1 MTTQASPTHLT
12 TTRRTTTRP
21 MTTRHFLWQL
31 LRYKPWAWLL
41 TVLAYMTLYSLNFA
55 PPLIVSTLFDQLT
68 GAAPAG
74 FGLWTLVALYVVTA
88 VGRQAAYVALTAGQL
103 LYLNLINGV
112 VRANL
117 LEQLL
122 HQPDTQATPTSTG
135 EAISRF
141 RDDVNTINQFFG
153 SIFNLVGVSV
163 FVLLAVGTMVRINL
177 LLTLVAFLPMLLI
190 TIAIHLSRGRII
202 RFREANQSAT
212 GRVTGLLGEIF
223 GAVQAI
229 KVADAETPVIAHLQ
243 GVNEARRQ
251 AALKD
256 RLATE
261 ILDAL
266 GSNLGDIG
274 AAVILL
280 LMAQAIRAG
289 SFTVGDFALFIYV
302 MPFVAGNVGSVVWAL
317 TSYRQLGVSLRRLEA
332 LLQGAPATTLVHHR
346 PVYLREP
353 LPALPVPVR
362 TPADHLETLRV
373 TGLSYR
379 YPGTTRGIDDI
390 SFQLESG
397 SFTVITGQ
405 IGSGKS
411 TLLRTLLGLLPK
423 DAGEIRWN
431 GGVVS
436 APTTFFTPP
445 RSAYT
450 PQAPRLFSDSLRE
463 NILLGLAADP
473 STLSAAIQAAVL
485 EEDIATLDQGLA
497 TRIGPRGV
505 RLSGG
510 QIQRTAAARMFVRQ
524 PQLLVFDD
532 LSSALDVET
541 EQRLWETLN
550 RLAIDDCRVSIAQSG
565 SKDQQSSIVNGQ
577 SSITCL
583 VVSHRRS
590 ALRRANQVIV
600 LKEGR
605 IDGLGTLDELLA
617 TNAEMRRLWA
627 SEEAESNGWRK

>member
-1 MTTQASPTHLT
+1 MSTQVT
-12 TTRRTTTRP
+12 TTRT
-21 MTTRHFLWQL
+21 MSVRHFLWQL

-41 TVLAYMTLYSLNFA
+41 TILAYVALYGLNFA
-55 PPLIVSTLFDQLT
+55 PPLIVSTLFDRLT

-74 FGLWTLVALYVVTA
+74 LGLWTLVALYIVAA

-103 LYLNLINGV
+103 LYLNLIDGV

-122 HQPDTQATPTSTG
+122 QRPDPQATPASSG

-153 SIFNLVGVSV
+153 SVFNLAGVSV

-202 RFREANQSAT
+202 RFREANQVAT
-212 GRVTGLLGEIF
+212 GRVTGLLGEMF

-229 KVADAETPVIAHLQ
+229 QVADAETPVIAHLDS
-243 GVNEARRQ
+243 VNETRRQ

-256 RLATE
+256 RLTTE

-280 LMAQAIRAG
+280 LMAQAIQVG

-317 TSYRQLGVSLRRLEA
+317 TSYRQLGVSLQRLAA
-332 LLQGAPATTLVHHR
+332 LLEPTPATALVQHR
-346 PVYLREP
+346 PVYLREALPP
-353 LPALPVPVR
+353 LPPLVR
-362 TPADHLETLRV
+362 TAADQLESLSV
-373 TGLSYR
+373 SGLSYR
-379 YPGTTRGIDDI
+379 YATGGRGIDNI
-390 SFQLESG
+390 AFTLPHG

-405 IGSGKS
+405 IGAGKT
-411 TLLRTLLGLLPK
+411 TLLRVLLGLLPK
-423 DAGEIRWN
+423 DGGEVRWN
-431 GGVVS
+431 GQVV
-436 APTTFFTPP
+436 TTLDSFFVPP

-450 PQAPRLFSDSLRE
+450 PQTPRLFSDSLRE
-463 NILLGLAADP
+463 NILLGVDE
-473 STLSAAIQAAVL
+473 SNNTLSAALHTAVL
-485 EEDIATLDQGLA
+485 AEDLATFDQGLA
-497 TRIGPRGV
+497 TVIGPRGV

-510 QIQRTAAARMFVRQ
+510 QLQRTAAARMFVRQ
-524 PQLLVFDD
+524 PALLVFDD

-541 EQRLWETLN
+541 EQRLWE
-550 RLAIDDCRVSIAQSG
+550 RLTAQ
-565 SKDQQSSIVNGQ
+565 QQ
-577 SSITCL
+577 TCL
-583 VVSHRRS
+583 VISHRRA
-590 ALRRANQVIV
+590 ALQRADQVIV
-600 LKEGR
+600 LKDGR
-605 IDGLGTLDELLA
+605 IEGMGTLTALLA
-617 TNAEMRRLWA
+617 TNAEMRRLWER
-627 SEEAESNGWRK
+627 EEVRQ

>member
-1 MTTQASPTHLT
+1 MSV
-12 TTRRTTTRP
+12 
-21 MTTRHFLWQL
+21 RHFLWQL

-41 TVLAYMTLYSLNFA
+41 TILAYVALYGLNFA
-55 PPLIVSTLFDQLT
+55 PPLIVSTLFDRLT

-74 FGLWTLVALYVVTA
+74 LGLWTLVALYIVAA

-103 LYLNLINGV
+103 LYLNLIDGV

-122 HQPDTQATPTSTG
+122 QRPDPQATPASSG

-153 SIFNLVGVSV
+153 SVFNLAGVSV

-202 RFREANQSAT
+202 RFREANQVAT
-212 GRVTGLLGEIF
+212 GRVTGLLGEMF

-229 KVADAETPVIAHLQ
+229 QVADAETPVIAHLDS
-243 GVNEARRQ
+243 VNETRRQ

-256 RLATE
+256 RLTTE

-280 LMAQAIRAG
+280 LMAQAIQAG

-317 TSYRQLGVSLRRLEA
+317 TSYRQLGVSLQRLAA
-332 LLQGAPATTLVHHR
+332 LLEPTPATTLVQHR
-346 PVYLREP
+346 PVYLREALPP
-353 LPALPVPVR
+353 LPPLVR
-362 TPADHLETLRV
+362 TAADQLESLSV
-373 TGLSYR
+373 SGLSYR
-379 YPGTTRGIDDI
+379 YATGGRGIDNI
-390 SFQLESG
+390 AFTLPHG

-405 IGSGKS
+405 IGAGKT
-411 TLLRTLLGLLPK
+411 TLLRVLLGLLPK
-423 DAGEIRWN
+423 DGGEVRWN
-431 GGVVS
+431 GQVV
-436 APTTFFTPP
+436 TTLDSFFVPP

-450 PQAPRLFSDSLRE
+450 PQTPRLFSDSLLE
-463 NILLGLAADP
+463 NILLGVDE
-473 STLSAAIQAAVL
+473 SNNTLSAALHTAVL
-485 EEDIATLDQGLA
+485 AEDLATFDQGLA
-497 TRIGPRGV
+497 TVIGPRGV

-510 QIQRTAAARMFVRQ
+510 QLQRTAAARMFVRQ
-524 PQLLVFDD
+524 PALLVFDD

-541 EQRLWETLN
+541 EQRLWE
-550 RLAIDDCRVSIAQSG
+550 RLAAQ
-565 SKDQQSSIVNGQ
+565 QQ
-577 SSITCL
+577 TCL
-583 VVSHRRS
+583 VISHRRA
-590 ALRRANQVIV
+590 ALQRADQVIV
-600 LKEGR
+600 LKDGR
-605 IDGLGTLDELLA
+605 IEGMGTLTALLA
-617 TNAEMRRLWA
+617 TNAEMRRLWER
-627 SEEAESNGWRK
+627 EEVRQ

>member
-1 MTTQASPTHLT
+1 MSTQP
-12 TTRRTTTRP
+12 TTTRP
-21 MTTRHFLWQL
+21 LRARSFLWQL

-41 TVLAYMTLYSLNFA
+41 TILAYMALYSLNFA
-55 PPLIVSTLFDQLT
+55 PPLIVSTLFDRLT
-68 GAAPAG
+68 GATAAG
-74 FGLWTLVALYVVTA
+74 LGLWTLVALYIVTA
-88 VGRQAAYVALTAGQL
+88 VGRQAAYVALTAGQI

-122 HQPDTQATPTSTG
+122 QRPDTQVVPTSTG
-135 EAISRF
+135 ETISRF

-153 SIFNLVGVSV
+153 SVFNLVGVSV

-202 RFREANQSAT
+202 RFREANQVAT
-212 GRVTGLLGEIF
+212 GRVTGLLGEMF

-229 KVADAETPVIAHLQ
+229 KVADAETPVIAQLQ
-243 GVNEARRQ
+243 NVNESRRQ

-256 RLATE
+256 RLTTE

-289 SFTVGDFALFIYV
+289 TFTVGDFALFIYV

-317 TSYRQLGVSLRRLEA
+317 TSYRQLGVSLQRLQA
-332 LLQGAPATTLVHHR
+332 LLAPTPATTLVQHR
-346 PVYLREP
+346 PVYLRETLPP
-353 LPALPVPVR
+353 LPPLVR
-362 TPADHLETLRV
+362 TAEDRLESLHV
-373 TGLSYR
+373 SGLTYH
-379 YPGTTRGIDDI
+379 YPNGARGIDNI
-390 SFQLESG
+390 SFSLPRG

-405 IGSGKS
+405 IGAGKT
-411 TLLRTLLGLLPK
+411 TLLRALLGLLPK
-423 DAGEIRWN
+423 ETGEVRWN
-431 GGVVS
+431 GEVVT
-436 APTTFFTPP
+436 ALADFFVPP

-450 PQAPRLFSDSLRE
+450 PQTPRLFSGSLRE
-463 NILLGLAADP
+463 NILLGLDERKSDLPTALH
-473 STLSAAIQAAVL
+473 TAVL
-485 EEDIATLDQGLA
+485 SEDLTTFDQGLA
-497 TRIGPRGV
+497 TVIGPRGV

-510 QIQRTAAARMFVRQ
+510 QIQRTAAARMFVRGG
-524 PQLLVFDD
+524 PQGAELLVFDD

-541 EQRLWETLN
+541 EQRLWE
-550 RLAIDDCRVSIAQSG
+550 RLAETQR
-565 SKDQQSSIVNGQ
+565 
-577 SSITCL
+577 TCL
-583 VVSHRRS
+583 VVSHRR
-590 ALRRANQVIV
+590 AVLQRADQVIV

-605 IDGLGTLDELLA
+605 LDGIGPLTALLA
-617 TNAEMRRLWA
+617 TNAEMRRLW
-627 SEEAESNGWRK
+627 EQEG

>member
-1 MTTQASPTHLT
+1 MTTQASTTQLPTTHPI
-12 TTRRTTTRP
+12 TTRS
-21 MTTRHFLWQL
+21 FLWQL

-41 TVLAYMTLYSLNFA
+41 TILAYMTLYGLNFA
-55 PPLIVSTLFDQLT
+55 PPLIVSTLFDRLT
-68 GAAPAG
+68 GASSVG
-74 FGLWTLVALYVVTA
+74 LGLWLLVALYVVTA

-122 HQPDTQATPTSTG
+122 QRPDTGATPTSSG
-135 EAISRF
+135 EAISHF
-141 RDDVNTINQFFG
+141 RDDVNAINQFFG
-153 SIFNLVGVSV
+153 SVFNLVGVSV

-177 LLTLVAFLPMLLI
+177 LLTLVAFLPLLLI
-190 TIAIHLSRGRII
+190 SIAIHLSRGRII
-202 RFREANQSAT
+202 RFREAHQAAT
-212 GRVTGLLGEIF
+212 GRVTGLLGELF

-243 GVNEARRQ
+243 SVNEARRQ

-317 TSYRQLGVSLRRLEA
+317 TSYRQLGVSLQRLAA
-332 LLQGAPATTLVHHR
+332 LLEPAPAAMLVQHR
-346 PVYLREP
+346 PVYLREALPP
-353 LPALPVPVR
+353 LPPPAR
-362 TPADHLETLRV
+362 TAADRLESLHI
-373 TGLSYR
+373 TGLTYH
-379 YPGTTRGIDDI
+379 YPNGGRGIDNI
-390 SFQLESG
+390 TFSLSRG

-405 IGSGKS
+405 IGAGKT
-411 TLLRTLLGLLPK
+411 TLLRVLLGLLPMA
-423 DAGEIRWN
+423 AGEVRWN
-431 GGVVS
+431 GQVVT
-436 APTTFFTPP
+436 ALDTFFLPP

-463 NILLGLAADP
+463 NILMGLVETESDLPAA
-473 STLSAAIQAAVL
+473 LHAAVL
-485 EEDIATLDQGLA
+485 AQDLATFDQGLA
-497 TRIGPRGV
+497 TLIGPRGV

-510 QIQRTAAARMFVRQ
+510 QIQRTAAARMVVRH
-524 PQLLVFDD
+524 PELLVFDD

-541 EQRLWETLN
+541 EQQLWE
-550 RLAIDDCRVSIAQSG
+550 RLKQFSIFDFGFSIAQDAS
-565 SKDQQSSIVNGQ
+565 SQQSKIKNQKSK
-577 SSITCL
+577 ITCL
-583 VVSHRRS
+583 VISHRRV
-590 ALRRANQVIV
+590 ALQRADQVIV

-605 IDGLGTLDELLA
+605 IDGVGTLAELLVS
-617 TNAEMRRLWA
+617 NGEMRRLW
-627 SEEAESNGWRK
+627 EQEG

>member
-1 MTTQASPTHLT
+1 MSV
-12 TTRRTTTRP
+12 
-21 MTTRHFLWQL
+21 RHFLWQL

-41 TVLAYMTLYSLNFA
+41 TILAYVALYGLNFA
-55 PPLIVSTLFDQLT
+55 PPLIVSTLFDRLT

-74 FGLWTLVALYVVTA
+74 LGLWTLVALYIVAA

-103 LYLNLINGV
+103 LYLNLIDGV

-122 HQPDTQATPTSTG
+122 QRPDPQATPASSG

-153 SIFNLVGVSV
+153 SVFNLAGVSV

-202 RFREANQSAT
+202 RFREANQVAT
-212 GRVTGLLGEIF
+212 GRVTGLLGEMF

-229 KVADAETPVIAHLQ
+229 QVADAETPVIAHLDS
-243 GVNEARRQ
+243 VNETRRQ

-256 RLATE
+256 RLTTE

-280 LMAQAIRAG
+280 LMAQAIQVG

-317 TSYRQLGVSLRRLEA
+317 TSYRQLGVSLQRLAA
-332 LLQGAPATTLVHHR
+332 LLEPTPATALVQHR
-346 PVYLREP
+346 PVYLREALPP
-353 LPALPVPVR
+353 LPPLVR
-362 TPADHLETLRV
+362 TAADQLESLSV
-373 TGLSYR
+373 SGLSYR
-379 YPGTTRGIDDI
+379 YATGGRGIDNI
-390 SFQLESG
+390 AFTLPHG

-405 IGSGKS
+405 IGAGKT
-411 TLLRTLLGLLPK
+411 TLLRVLLGLLPK
-423 DAGEIRWN
+423 DGGEVRWN
-431 GGVVS
+431 GQVV
-436 APTTFFTPP
+436 TTLDSFFVPP

-450 PQAPRLFSDSLRE
+450 PQTPRLFSDSLRE
-463 NILLGLAADP
+463 NILLGVDE
-473 STLSAAIQAAVL
+473 SNNTLSAALHTAVL
-485 EEDIATLDQGLA
+485 AEDLATFDQGLA
-497 TRIGPRGV
+497 TVIGPRGV

-510 QIQRTAAARMFVRQ
+510 QLQRTAAARMFVRQ
-524 PQLLVFDD
+524 PALLVFDD

-541 EQRLWETLN
+541 EQRLWE
-550 RLAIDDCRVSIAQSG
+550 RLAAQ
-565 SKDQQSSIVNGQ
+565 QQ
-577 SSITCL
+577 TCL
-583 VVSHRRS
+583 VISHRRA
-590 ALRRANQVIV
+590 ALQRADQVIV

-605 IDGLGTLDELLA
+605 IDGMGTLTVLLA
-617 TNAEMRRLWA
+617 TNAEMRRLWER
-627 SEEAESNGWRK
+627 EEVRQ

>member
-1 MTTQASPTHLT
+1 MSV
-12 TTRRTTTRP
+12 
-21 MTTRHFLWQL
+21 RHFLWQL

-41 TVLAYMTLYSLNFA
+41 TILAYVALYGLNFA
-55 PPLIVSTLFDQLT
+55 PPLIVSTLFDRLT

-74 FGLWTLVALYVVTA
+74 LGLWTLVALYIVAA

-103 LYLNLINGV
+103 LYLNLIDGV

-122 HQPDTQATPTSTG
+122 QRPDPQATPASSG

-153 SIFNLVGVSV
+153 SVFNLVGVSV

-177 LLTLVAFLPMLLI
+177 LLTLVAFLPILLI

-202 RFREANQSAT
+202 RFREANQVAT
-212 GRVTGLLGEIF
+212 GRVTGLLGEMF

-229 KVADAETPVIAHLQ
+229 KVADAETPVIAHLDS
-243 GVNEARRQ
+243 VNETRRQ

-256 RLATE
+256 RLTTE

-280 LMAQAIRAG
+280 LMAQAIQAG

-317 TSYRQLGVSLRRLEA
+317 TSYRQLGVSLQRLAA
-332 LLQGAPATTLVHHR
+332 LLEPTPATALVQHR
-346 PVYLREP
+346 PVYLREALPP
-353 LPALPVPVR
+353 LPPLAR
-362 TPADHLETLRV
+362 TAADQLESLSV
-373 TGLSYR
+373 SGLSHR
-379 YPGTTRGIDDI
+379 YANGGRGIDNI
-390 SFQLESG
+390 AFTLPHG

-405 IGSGKS
+405 IGAGKT
-411 TLLRTLLGLLPK
+411 TLLRVLLGLLPK
-423 DAGEIRWN
+423 DGGEVRWN
-431 GGVVS
+431 GQVV
-436 APTTFFTPP
+436 TTLDSFFVPP

-450 PQAPRLFSDSLRE
+450 PQTPRLFSDSLRE
-463 NILLGLAADP
+463 NILLGVDE
-473 STLSAAIQAAVL
+473 SKNTLSAALHTAVL
-485 EEDIATLDQGLA
+485 AEDLATFDQGLA
-497 TRIGPRGV
+497 TVIGPRGV

-510 QIQRTAAARMFVRQ
+510 QLQRTAAARMFVRQ
-524 PQLLVFDD
+524 PALLVFDD

-541 EQRLWETLN
+541 EQRLWE
-550 RLAIDDCRVSIAQSG
+550 RLAAQ
-565 SKDQQSSIVNGQ
+565 QQ
-577 SSITCL
+577 TCL
-583 VVSHRRS
+583 VISHRRA
-590 ALRRANQVIV
+590 ALQRADQVIV

-605 IDGLGTLDELLA
+605 IDGIGTLTALLA
-617 TNAEMRRLWA
+617 TNAEMQRLWER
-627 SEEAESNGWRK
+627 EEVRQ

>member
-1 MTTQASPTHLT
+1 MSAQQTM
-12 TTRRTTTRP
+12 RP
-21 MTTRHFLWQL
+21 MTVRSFLWQL

-41 TVLAYMTLYSLNFA
+41 TILAYMMLYGLNFA

-68 GAAPAG
+68 GAALVD
-74 FGLWTLVALYVVTA
+74 FGLWTLVGLYVATA

-103 LYLNLINGV
+103 LYLNLIDGV

-122 HQPDTQATPTSTG
+122 HQPEPQATPTSTG
-135 EAISRF
+135 EAISHF

-153 SIFNLVGVSV
+153 SVFNLIGVSV

-190 TIAIHLSRGRII
+190 SIAIHLSRGRII
-202 RFREANQSAT
+202 RFREANQRAT
-212 GRVTGLLGEIF
+212 GRVTGLLGELF

-229 KVADAETPVIAHLQ
+229 KVADAEAPVIAHLQ
-243 GVNEARRQ
+243 RVNESRRQ

-280 LMAQAIRAG
+280 LMAQAIRTG
-289 SFTVGDFALFIYV
+289 SFSVGDFALFIYV

-317 TSYRQLGVSLRRLEA
+317 TSYRQLGVSLQRLAA
-332 LLQGAPATTLVHHR
+332 LLQPAPATTLVRHR
-346 PVYLREP
+346 PVYLRDP
-353 LPALPVPVR
+353 LPSLPPLVR
-362 TPADHLETLRV
+362 TDEDRLESLQV
-373 TGLSYR
+373 TGLTYR
-379 YPGTTRGIDDI
+379 YPNGGRGIEQI
-390 SFQLESG
+390 TFSLPRG

-405 IGSGKS
+405 IGAGKT
-411 TLLRTLLGLLPK
+411 TLLRVLLGLLPK
-423 DAGEIRWN
+423 EAGEVRWN
-431 GGVVS
+431 GQVVT
-436 APTTFFTPP
+436 APDAFFTPP

-450 PQAPRLFSDSLRE
+450 PQTPRLFSDSLQE
-463 NILLGLAADP
+463 NILLGLAEARSDLP
-473 STLSAAIQAAVL
+473 AALHAAVL
-485 EEDIATLDQGLA
+485 EQDLATFDQGLA
-497 TRIGPRGV
+497 TIIGPRGV

-510 QIQRTAAARMFVRQ
+510 QLQRTAAARMFVRQ
-524 PQLLVFDD
+524 PELLVFDD

-541 EQRLWETLN
+541 EQQLWQ
-550 RLAIDDCRVSIAQSG
+550 RLAKFWILDFRFSIIQRAAMA
-565 SKDQQSSIVNGQ
+565 QQSKIDNPKSKM
-577 SSITCL
+577 TCL
-583 VVSHRRS
+583 VVSHRRA
-590 ALRRANQVIV
+590 ALQRADQVIV

-605 IDGLGTLDELLA
+605 VDDIGTLDKLLA
-617 TNAEMRRLWA
+617 TNAEMRRLWDNERA
-627 SEEAESNGWRK
+627 G

>member
-1 MTTQASPTHLT
+1 MSV
-12 TTRRTTTRP
+12 
-21 MTTRHFLWQL
+21 RHFLWQL

-41 TVLAYMTLYSLNFA
+41 TILAYVALYGLNFA
-55 PPLIVSTLFDQLT
+55 PPLIVSTLFDRLT

-74 FGLWTLVALYVVTA
+74 LGLWTLVALYIVAA

-103 LYLNLINGV
+103 LYLNLIDGV

-122 HQPDTQATPTSTG
+122 QRPDPQATPASSG

-153 SIFNLVGVSV
+153 SVFNLAGVSV

-202 RFREANQSAT
+202 RFREANQVAT
-212 GRVTGLLGEIF
+212 GRVTGLLGEMF

-229 KVADAETPVIAHLQ
+229 QVADAETPVIAHLDS
-243 GVNEARRQ
+243 VNETRRQ

-256 RLATE
+256 RLTTE

-280 LMAQAIRAG
+280 LMAQAIQAG

-317 TSYRQLGVSLRRLEA
+317 TSYRQLGVSLQRLAA
-332 LLQGAPATTLVHHR
+332 LLEPTPATTLVQHR
-346 PVYLREP
+346 PVYLREALPP
-353 LPALPVPVR
+353 LPPLVR
-362 TPADHLETLRV
+362 TAADQLESLSV
-373 TGLSYR
+373 SGLSYR
-379 YPGTTRGIDDI
+379 DATGGRGIDNI
-390 SFQLESG
+390 AFTLPHG

-405 IGSGKS
+405 IGAGKT
-411 TLLRTLLGLLPK
+411 TLLRVLLGLLPK
-423 DAGEIRWN
+423 DGGEVRWN
-431 GGVVS
+431 GQVV
-436 APTTFFTPP
+436 TTLDSFFVPP

-450 PQAPRLFSDSLRE
+450 PQTPRLFSDSLLE
-463 NILLGLAADP
+463 NILLGVDE
-473 STLSAAIQAAVL
+473 SKNTLSAALHTAVL
-485 EEDIATLDQGLA
+485 AEDLATFDQGLA
-497 TRIGPRGV
+497 TVIGPRGV

-510 QIQRTAAARMFVRQ
+510 QLQRTAAARMFVRQ
-524 PQLLVFDD
+524 PALLVFDD

-541 EQRLWETLN
+541 EQRLWE
-550 RLAIDDCRVSIAQSG
+550 RLAAQ
-565 SKDQQSSIVNGQ
+565 QQ
-577 SSITCL
+577 TCL
-583 VVSHRRS
+583 VISHRRA
-590 ALRRANQVIV
+590 ALQRADQVIV

-605 IDGLGTLDELLA
+605 IDGMGTLTVLLA
-617 TNAEMRRLWA
+617 TNAEMRRLWER
-627 SEEAESNGWRK
+627 EEVRQ

>member
-1 MTTQASPTHLT
+1 MSRQQ
-12 TTRRTTTRP
+12 TTTRP
-21 MTTRHFLWQL
+21 LSARSFLWQL

-41 TVLAYMTLYSLNFA
+41 TILAYLALYSLNFA
-55 PPLIVSTLFDQLT
+55 PPLIVSTLFDRLT

-74 FGLWTLVALYVVTA
+74 LGLWTLVVLYIVTA

-103 LYLNLINGV
+103 LYLNLIDGV

-122 HQPDTQATPTSTG
+122 QRSDTQATPSAG

-153 SIFNLVGVSV
+153 SLFNLVGVSV

-202 RFREANQSAT
+202 RFREANQVAT
-212 GRVTGLLGEIF
+212 GRVTGLLGEMF

-229 KVADAETPVIAHLQ
+229 KVADAEAPVIAHLQ
-243 GVNEARRQ
+243 SVNETRRQ

-256 RLATE
+256 RLTTE

-274 AAVILL
+274 AAAILL
-280 LMAQAIRAG
+280 LMAQAMRAG
-289 SFTVGDFALFIYV
+289 SFTIGDFALFIYV

-317 TSYRQLGVSLRRLEA
+317 TSYRQLGVSLQRLTA
-332 LLQGAPATTLVHHR
+332 LLEPTPATTLVQHR
-346 PVYLREP
+346 PVYLREALPP
-353 LPALPVPVR
+353 LPPLVR
-362 TPADHLETLRV
+362 TTADRLERLDV
-373 TGLSYR
+373 TGLTYR
-379 YPGTTRGIDDI
+379 YPNGGRGIDNI
-390 SFQLESG
+390 TFSLPRG

-405 IGSGKS
+405 IGAGKT
-411 TLLRTLLGLLPK
+411 TLLRVLLGLLPK
-423 DAGEIRWN
+423 EAGEVRWN
-431 GGVVS
+431 GQVVT
-436 APTTFFTPP
+436 ALDTFFVPP

-450 PQAPRLFSDSLRE
+450 PQAPRLFSDLLRE
-463 NILLGLAADP
+463 NMLMGLAETEID
-473 STLSAAIQAAVL
+473 LSAALHLAVM
-485 EEDIATLDQGLA
+485 EEDLATFDQGLSA
-497 TRIGPRGV
+497 VIGPRGV

-524 PQLLVFDD
+524 PELLVFDD

-541 EQRLWETLN
+541 EQQLWT
-550 RLAIDDCRVSIAQSG
+550 RLAGTSH
-565 SKDQQSSIVNGQ
+565 
-577 SSITCL
+577 TCL
-583 VVSHRRS
+583 VVSHRS
-590 ALRRANQVIV
+590 AALERADQVIV
-600 LKEGR
+600 LREGC
-605 IDGLGTLDELLA
+605 IDGIGTLTALLA
-617 TNAEMRRLWA
+617 TNAEMRRLWEQ
-627 SEEAESNGWRK
+627 EE

>member
-1 MTTQASPTHLT
+1 MSV
-12 TTRRTTTRP
+12 
-21 MTTRHFLWQL
+21 RHFLWQL

-41 TVLAYMTLYSLNFA
+41 TILAYVALYGLNFA
-55 PPLIVSTLFDQLT
+55 PPLIVSTLFDRLT

-74 FGLWTLVALYVVTA
+74 LGLWTLVALYIVAA

-103 LYLNLINGV
+103 LYLNLIDGV

-122 HQPDTQATPTSTG
+122 QRPDPQATPASSG

-153 SIFNLVGVSV
+153 SVFNLAGVSV

-202 RFREANQSAT
+202 RFREANQVAT
-212 GRVTGLLGEIF
+212 GRVTGLLGEMF

-229 KVADAETPVIAHLQ
+229 QVADAETPVIAHLDS
-243 GVNEARRQ
+243 VNETRRQ

-256 RLATE
+256 RLTTE

-280 LMAQAIRAG
+280 LMAQAIQVG

-317 TSYRQLGVSLRRLEA
+317 TSYRQLGVSLQRLAA
-332 LLQGAPATTLVHHR
+332 LLEPTPATTLVQHR
-346 PVYLREP
+346 PVYLREALPP
-353 LPALPVPVR
+353 LPPLVR
-362 TPADHLETLRV
+362 TAADQLESLSV
-373 TGLSYR
+373 SGLSYR
-379 YPGTTRGIDDI
+379 DATGGRGIDNI
-390 SFQLESG
+390 AFTLPHG

-405 IGSGKS
+405 IGAGKT
-411 TLLRTLLGLLPK
+411 TLLRVLLGLLPK
-423 DAGEIRWN
+423 DGGEVRWN
-431 GGVVS
+431 GQVV
-436 APTTFFTPP
+436 TTLDSFFVPP

-450 PQAPRLFSDSLRE
+450 PQTPRLFSDSLLE
-463 NILLGLAADP
+463 NILLGVDE
-473 STLSAAIQAAVL
+473 SKNTLSAALHTAVL
-485 EEDIATLDQGLA
+485 AEDLATFDQGLA
-497 TRIGPRGV
+497 TVIGPRGV

-510 QIQRTAAARMFVRQ
+510 QLQRTAAARMFVRQ
-524 PQLLVFDD
+524 PALLVFDD

-541 EQRLWETLN
+541 EQRLWE
-550 RLAIDDCRVSIAQSG
+550 RLAAQ
-565 SKDQQSSIVNGQ
+565 QQ
-577 SSITCL
+577 TCL
-583 VVSHRRS
+583 VISHRRA
-590 ALRRANQVIV
+590 ALQRADQVIV

-605 IDGLGTLDELLA
+605 IDGMGTLTVLLA
-617 TNAEMRRLWA
+617 TNAEMRRLWER
-627 SEEAESNGWRK
+627 EEVRQ